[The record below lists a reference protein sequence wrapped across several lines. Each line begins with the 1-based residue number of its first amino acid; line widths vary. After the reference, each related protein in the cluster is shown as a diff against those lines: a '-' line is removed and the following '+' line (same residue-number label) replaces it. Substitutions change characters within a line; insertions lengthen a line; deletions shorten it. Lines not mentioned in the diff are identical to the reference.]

1 MAAVARVSLFS
12 TVALLLNLV
21 SVKVPLFTS
30 VALL

>member
-12 TVALLLNLV
+12 IVAVLLTVII
-21 SVKVPLFTS
+21 VKVPLFTS